1 MIDIL
6 IPTYNRRAFL
16 IPNLSFLEQEIAQ
29 YKLENIVKIIVYDN
43 SSNDGSYDAVVS
55 DEELRNTNIFR
66 HEKNVG
72 LERNAL
78 SVLNA
83 SEAKYV
89 MFLGDDDRLPRGY
102 LNLVVDHLS
111 NDNDIGLVLPGITA
125 RYESGE
131 DVNVKRAG
139 SKQKIIKSGFI
150 SQLKYGYLTHQ
161 LSGCVF
167 KRDGIFEAYERLG
180 ENKNIYPFIFFAL
193 HCQQRFSS
201 LYLPNMKVK
210 VLEGN
215 KKDWAYNDVGLLDEI
230 AKNYLAIFKG
240 SCFKVSLC
248 LMYICCRQS
257 WRLRTNSVSNHVK
270 AIKFLFNT
278 PGICSA
284 FKVVIVPVMFPF
296 LIKNVILRYLLK
308 LNEK

>member
-6 IPTYNRRAFL
+6 IPTFNRREFL
-16 IPNLSFLEQEIAQ
+16 VSNVSFLEREIAE
-29 YKLENIVKIIVYDN
+29 YNLEHIVKIIVYDN
-43 SSNDGSYDAVVS
+43 FSDDGSYEALAG
-55 DEELRNTNIFR
+55 DEQLRYTNIFR

-78 SVLNA
+78 SVLNV
-83 SEAKYV
+83 SEAEYV

-111 NDNDIGLVLPGITA
+111 SDNRIGLVLPGIVA

-139 SKQKIIKSGFI
+139 SKREIITSGFK

-167 KRDGIFEAYERLG
+167 KRNGVFEAYEKLG

-193 HCQQRFSS
+193 YCQQRFSS
-201 LYLPNMKVK
+201 LYLPDMKVA
-210 VLEGN
+210 VFEGN

-230 AKNYLAIFKG
+230 ARNYLAVFKG
-240 SCFKVSLC
+240 SCLKVSLC
-248 LMYICCRQS
+248 LMYICCQQS
-257 WRLRTNSVSNHVK
+257 WRLRTNSVRNHVK
-270 AIKFLFNT
+270 AIKFLFNI
-278 PGICSA
+278 PEICSA
-284 FKVVIVPVMFPF
+284 FKVAIVPVMFPF
-296 LIKNVILRYLLK
+296 LIKNIVLRNFGK
-308 LNEK
+308 VNAK

>member
-29 YKLENIVKIIVYDN
+29 YNLENIVKIIVYDN
-43 SSNDGSYDAVVS
+43 ASNDGSYDAVVS

-139 SKQKIIKSGFI
+139 SKQEIIKSGFI

-167 KRDGIFEAYERLG
+167 KRDGIFEAYERLE

-193 HCQQRFSS
+193 YCQQRFSS

-248 LMYICCRQS
+248 LMYICYQQS

-278 PGICSA
+278 PRICSA
-284 FKVVIVPVMFPF
+284 FKIAIVPVMFPF
-296 LIKNVILRYLLK
+296 LIKNVILKHLLK